1 MNIEKKYAPSLV
13 FFKKIVLE
21 IINRID
27 LLQDLVIFQQ
37 KKEQKIIGDIKI
49 IGNIY
54 ATGEILQQVSEEE
67 ILLNDAQKVK
77 AELNNYLKLNTP
89 LDFEEMEIVGVLED
103 YKTYVKEA
111 KVYLNENKI
120 VLMAST
126 IQEIIPEPSLK
137 LQQYYKERK

>member
-1 MNIEKKYAPSLV
+1 MNIEKKHAPSLV

-37 KKEQKIIGDIKI
+37 KKEQKIIGDIKV
-49 IGNIY
+49 IGNVY
-54 ATGEILQQVSEEE
+54 ATGEILQQVKEEK
-67 ILLNDAQKVK
+67 LNNDAEKVK

-89 LDFEEMEIVGVLED
+89 LDFEEMEVAGVLED
-103 YKTYVKEA
+103 YRTYVKEA
-111 KVYLNENKI
+111 KIYLSENKI
-120 VLMAST
+120 VLMANT

>member
-1 MNIEKKYAPSLV
+1 MNTEKKYAPSLV

-49 IGNIY
+49 IGNVY
-54 ATGEILQQVSEEE
+54 ATGEILQQVKEEK
-67 ILLNDAQKVK
+67 LNNDTEKVK

-103 YKTYVKEA
+103 YRTYVKEA
-111 KVYLNENKI
+111 KIYLSENK
-120 VLMAST
+120 VMLMANT
-126 IQEIIPEPSLK
+126 IQEIIPEPSQQ
-137 LQQYYKERK
+137 LQRYYKEKIK